1 MYSIQIN
8 VFVRAVSIVIS
19 GTDVDSSDTV
29 MRCDNGNIAER
40 SMCTLEPELIHK
52 GGEFRIVAPVIH
64 SIIITLA
71 VYFNDIVDW

>member
-1 MYSIQIN
+1 MN
-8 VFVRAVSIVIS
+8 VVLGGDRGYLVL
-19 GTDVDSSDTV
+19 TV
-29 MRCDNGNIAER
+29 MRSDNGNIAER

-52 GGEFRIVAPVIH
+52 GGEFRIIAPVIH